1 LADSLKV
8 SIAAPEENVVMEV
21 GNRVSKHFLN
31 DGVDS
36 FEVTV
41 LEAAKPSHVVLF
53 SVGGGGNP
61 ERHLPLLTTL
71 ADHGCSVA
79 APHFGRLVSSIPTE
93 NDLLLRA
100 RRLRLALDHVMR
112 PGLPAAGVGHSIGA
126 TMLLAL
132 VGAQAKTRAGQCV
145 SITPDTRFDRLVLL
159 APAIDFFRA
168 PGALDGVRL
177 PILAWAGTKDEITP
191 PAQTEFLNDVMEA
204 SAPVEMHIVE
214 GAGHFTF
221 MNNPPPQMTDAF
233 PNRDAFLADLAE
245 TTCRFITN

>member
-1 LADSLKV
+1 MRLP
-8 SIAAPEENVVMEV
+8 IAVYR
-21 GNRVSKHFLN
+21 NRISKRALI
-31 DGVDS
+31 DGADS

-41 LEAAKPSHVVLF
+41 LEAAEPSHIVLF

-61 ERHLPLLTTL
+61 ERHLPLLTAL

-79 APHFGRLVSSIPTE
+79 APHFDRMVSSIPTE
-93 NDLLLRA
+93 SDLLFRA
-100 RRLRLALDHVMR
+100 RRLRLALDYVMR
-112 PGLPAAGVGHSIGA
+112 PGLPVAGVGHSIGA

-132 VGAQAKTRAGQCV
+132 VGAQAWTRAGQCV
-145 SITPDTRFDRLVLL
+145 SITPDRRFHRLVLF
-159 APAIDFFRA
+159 APATDFFRA

-191 PAQTEFLNDVMEA
+191 PAQVEFLNDVIEA
-204 SAPVEMHIVE
+204 PTPVEVHIVE

-221 MNNPPPQMTDAF
+221 MNHPPPQTTDPL

-245 TTCRFITN
+245 TVCRFVVN